1 MLSKKLLLHLN
12 YECVQDLALIER
24 RTFKEFW
31 KRDVEESV
39 RQKNAKPFVEEAILQ
54 VSNWGFS
61 IADLSGSNKHKG
73 RGVLAWL
80 KSLYSPSEKRWSG
93 FLGPIHLWQVSK
105 LHIAMHFMYYTNI
118 DFFFHKYEYFLAERI
133 TTESI

>member
-1 MLSKKLLLHLN
+1 MN
-12 YECVQDLALIER
+12 YEFVQDLALIER
-24 RTFKEFW
+24 TTFKEFW
-31 KRDVEESV
+31 QRDVEESV

-61 IADLSGSNKHKG
+61 IADLSGLNKFKG
-73 RGVLAWL
+73 KGVLAWL

-105 LHIAMHFMYYTNI
+105 LHIVMHFMYTNI
-118 DFFFHKYEYFLAERI
+118 DFFHKYEYFLPERI